1 MVSHKG
7 ILETLKDYFNEAKR
21 IIKGEPLTWEY
32 VIESKKWEK
41 RIGEMGK
48 DIHKIGGYLS
58 PESRKIVFT
67 I

>member
-1 MVSHKG
+1 MFQV
-7 ILETLKDYFNEAKR
+7 LETLKDYFNEAKR
-21 IIKGEPLTWEY
+21 IIRREPLTWEY
-32 VIESKKWEK
+32 VIESKKWRK

-48 DIHKIGGYLS
+48 DIHRVGGYLS